1 MFEIRKTAKA
11 VFAAL
16 MFAALQI
23 LVITPVQAD
32 RDDTVRLS
40 VEGLSASL
48 GEDEPRVLYILP
60 WQAPSL
66 PRRPRADLNDEAPEL
81 LRPADPVALERHRLF
96 RENLNPLILS
106 PLGDSAVSAEAQSM
120 RSDHFC
126 QQTQEF

>member
-1 MFEIRKTAKA
+1 MVEIQKAAKA

-16 MFAALQI
+16 VFAGLQI

-32 RDDTVRLS
+32 GDDTVRLS

-81 LRPADPVALERHRLF
+81 VRPADPVALERHRLF

-106 PLGDSAVSAEAQSM
+106 PLGGSAVTAQ
-120 RSDHFC
+120 
-126 QQTQEF
+126 